1 MRRFKF
7 LPAFF
12 TVLIATFAFALAW
25 KVRTYSTTET
35 RINAEHESPSSALGG
50 APGASPARFGAESGG
65 EAAGAPLSTEA
76 GGTATGAATT
86 SRISAERD
94 ARYREL
100 LNTPPSGG
108 KAPVK
113 AVPSNA
119 SASTIPVKETKPSL
133 FSRIVAPIVNAF
145 SGSGGAAQR
154 PAPSPGQPLKNNNSS
169 NSSGDTTKEKPD
181 PKDPNSDVTAPQLMG
196 VEFVPNSIQDGEET
210 LLAIAATDDI
220 SGVRTISGNIISPS
234 GALQGFALQREAE
247 GSNRFLSKILVPK
260 DAASGVWHI
269 NYLNLTDN
277 ASNSVTLS
285 WQQGS
290 IPQTAAFTVTSSRSD
305 TTPPTLKAVWLDRP
319 SMKPGDKNLVFVQA
333 DDDKSGVNQ
342 VSGVFLSPSGF
353 ARIGFGCRNQ
363 DGTNM
368 WQCDLTPPAN
378 ADCGDWK
385 LEQVQLQDKANN
397 MTAIRTDNPIIAAV
411 RLNITSDMCDN
422 KQPVVQSVRL
432 DTNVVG
438 IPGTINVTI
447 IASDEG
453 SGISSISGQFN
464 YIDKVSPGT
473 QPPRFFFS
481 CRPSGDPSQN
491 MWTGPIAITD
501 KNQARGTYRLGSLQV
516 IDKANNVKLYSPNDP
531 VIANISFRVQ

>member
-1 MRRFKF
+1 MRRLRF

-12 TVLIATFAFALAW
+12 TVLIATFAFAVVW
-25 KVRTYSTTET
+25 KVRTHSTATT
-35 RINAEHESPSSALGG
+35 RINAEDERTSSSLSG
-50 APGASPARFGAESGG
+50 APAASPARFGADS
-65 EAAGAPLSTEA
+65 A
-76 GGTATGAATT
+76 GGALRSTGGAVTATQAATT

-100 LNTPPSGG
+100 LNTPPSGL
-108 KAPVK
+108 KAPAKV
-113 AVPSNA
+113 APSNA
-119 SASTIPVKETKPSL
+119 SASVPPMKQPKPSL
-133 FSRIVAPIVNAF
+133 FARVVAPIMNAF
-145 SGSGGAAQR
+145 SGGGGSQR
-154 PAPSPGQPLKNNNSS
+154 PGSSTQQPLKNNNSA
-169 NSSGDTTKEKPD
+169 SSSPDATKEKPD
-181 PKDPNSDVTAPQLMG
+181 PKDPNSDVTAPQLVG
-196 VEFVPNSIQDGEET
+196 VEFVPNSIQDGDET
-210 LLAIAATDDI
+210 LLAITATDDI
-220 SGVRTISGNIISPS
+220 SGVRTISGNIVSPS
-234 GALQGFALQREAE
+234 GALQGFALQREGEA
-247 GSNRFLSKILVPK
+247 SNRFLSKVLVPK

-290 IPQTAAFTVTSSRSD
+290 IPQTASFTVTSSRSD
-305 TTPPTLKAVWLDRP
+305 TTAPTLKAVWLDKP
-319 SMKPGDKNLVFVQA
+319 SMKIGDKNLVMVQA

-353 ARIGFGCRNQ
+353 ARVGFGCRNQ

-397 MTAIRTDNPIIAAV
+397 MTAIRTDNPIVAAV

-438 IPGTINVTI
+438 IPGTINVTVL
-447 IASDEG
+447 ATDEG

-481 CRPSGDPSQN
+481 CRPAGDPSQN

-531 VIANISFRVQ
+531 VIANVSFRVQ

>member
-1 MRRFKF
+1 MRRLKF

-25 KVRTYSTTET
+25 KVRTYSAPET
-35 RINAEHESPSSALGG
+35 RITAENERPSTSLGG
-50 APGASPARFGAESGG
+50 APAASPARFGVDSAG

-76 GGTATGAATT
+76 TATEAATT
-86 SRISAERD
+86 SRVSAERD

-100 LNTPPSGG
+100 LNAPPTGS
-108 KAPVK
+108 KTPVK
-113 AVPSNA
+113 SVPSNA
-119 SASTIPVKETKPSL
+119 SASAVPVKETKPSL

-145 SGSGGAAQR
+145 SGSGGAQR
-154 PAPSPGQPLKNNNSS
+154 PAPSPQPQLAKNNNSS
-169 NSSGDTTKEKPD
+169 TNSSTDTTSKSD
-181 PKDPNSDVTAPQLMG
+181 PKDPNSDVTAPQLVG

-210 LLAIAATDDI
+210 LMAISATDDI
-220 SGVRTISGNIISPS
+220 SGVRTISGNIVSPS
-234 GALQGFALQREAE
+234 GALQGFALQREGE
-247 GSNRFLSKILVPK
+247 GSNRFLSKIVVPK

-290 IPQTAAFTVTSSRSD
+290 IPQSAAFTVTSSRSD

-319 SMKPGDKNLVFVQA
+319 SMKVGDKNLVFVQA
-333 DDDKSGVNQ
+333 DDDKSGVSQ
-342 VSGVFLSPSGF
+342 VSGVFLSPSGY
-353 ARIGFGCRNQ
+353 ARAGFGCRNQ

-368 WQCDLTPPAN
+368 WQCDLTPPPS
-378 ADCGDWK
+378 ADCGAWK
-385 LEQVQLQDKANN
+385 LEQIQLQDKANN
-397 MTAIRTDNPIIAAV
+397 MTAIRGDNAIVAAV
-411 RLNITSDMCDN
+411 RLDITSDGCDN

-432 DTNVVG
+432 DTNAVG
-438 IPGTINVTI
+438 IPGIINVTI
-447 IASDEG
+447 YATDEG

-464 YIDKVSPGT
+464 YIDRVTPGT

-491 MWTGPIAITD
+491 MWTGPIAIAD
-501 KNQARGTYRLGSLQV
+501 KNQARGTYRLSSLQV
-516 IDKANNVKLYSPNDP
+516 IDKANNVKLYSANDP
-531 VIANISFRVQ
+531 VIANIAFRIH

>member
-1 MRRFKF
+1 MRRLRF

-12 TVLIATFAFALAW
+12 TVLIATFAFAVVW
-25 KVRTYSTTET
+25 RVRTQSTATT
-35 RINAEHESPSSALGG
+35 RINAEDERTSSSLSGTQGSSA
-50 APGASPARFGAESGG
+50 
-65 EAAGAPLSTEA
+65 AGVATDSDAVAAPLNTVDA
-76 GGTATGAATT
+76 VTATQAATT

-100 LNTPPSGG
+100 LNTPPSGP
-108 KAPVK
+108 KAAAKVLPT
-113 AVPSNA
+113 NA
-119 SASTIPVKETKPSL
+119 SASAPIKESPKPSL
-133 FSRIVAPIVNAF
+133 FARVVAPIVNAF
-145 SGSGGAAQR
+145 SGGGGAQR
-154 PAPSPGQPLKNNNSS
+154 PPVPSTQQPLKNNNSAS
-169 NSSGDTTKEKPD
+169 TSTDATNQKSD
-181 PKDPNSDVTAPQLMG
+181 PKDPNSDVTAPQLAG

-210 LLAIAATDDI
+210 LLAITATDDI
-220 SGVRTISGNIISPS
+220 SGVRTISGNIVSPS
-234 GALQGFALQREAE
+234 GALQGFALQREGE
-247 GSNRFLSKILVPK
+247 GSNRFLSKVLVPK
-260 DAASGVWHI
+260 DAASGSWHI

-285 WQQGS
+285 WQQGA
-290 IPQTAAFTVTSSRSD
+290 IPQTASFTVTSSRSD
-305 TTPPTLKAVWLDRP
+305 TTPPTLKAVWLDKP
-319 SMKPGDKNLVFVQA
+319 SMKIGDKNVVMVQA

-353 ARIGFGCRNQ
+353 ARVGFGCRNQ

-368 WQCDLTPPAN
+368 WQCDLTPPGN

-397 MTAIRTDNPIIAAV
+397 MTAIRTDNPIVAAV
-411 RLNITSDMCDN
+411 RLSITSDMCDN

-432 DTNVVG
+432 DTNAVG

-447 IASDEG
+447 LATDEG

-464 YIDKVSPGT
+464 YVDKVSPGT

-481 CRPSGDPSQN
+481 CRPAGDPSQN

-516 IDKANNVKLYSPNDP
+516 IDKANNVKLYAPTDP
-531 VIANISFRVQ
+531 VIANIAFRVQ

>member
-1 MRRFKF
+1 MRRIAF

-12 TVLIATFAFALAW
+12 TVLTATFAFAVAW
-25 KVRTYSTTET
+25 KVWTYTKTES
-35 RINAEHESPSSALGG
+35 RINSLQDPSSASG
-50 APGASPARFGAESGG
+50 APAASPSHWASSEVSAHQGSASAE
-65 EAAGAPLSTEA
+65 TET
-76 GGTATGAATT
+76 TATQATT
-86 SRISAERD
+86 SRISAERE

-100 LNTPPSGG
+100 LNSPPS
-108 KAPVK
+108 KSTIVK
-113 AVPSNA
+113 GAQTNA
-119 SASTIPVKETKPSL
+119 SASTIATPKEKPSV

-145 SGSGGAAQR
+145 TGGGGPPQR
-154 PAPSPGQPLKNNNSS
+154 PTANPSQPLKNNNSA
-169 NSSGDTTKEKPD
+169 NTTTDKPD
-181 PKDPNSDVTAPQLMG
+181 PKDPNSDVTAPQLLG

-210 LLAIAATDDI
+210 LLAITATDDI
-220 SGVRTISGNIISPS
+220 SGVRTVSGNIVSPS
-234 GALQGFALQREAE
+234 GALQGFALQREGE

-277 ASNSVTLS
+277 ASNSITLS
-285 WQQGS
+285 WQQGT
-290 IPQTAAFTVTSSRSD
+290 IPQSGTFTVTSSRSD

-319 SMKPGDKNLVFVQA
+319 AMKVGEKNTVFVQA
-333 DDDKSGVNQ
+333 DDDKSGVNL
-342 VSGVFLSPSGF
+342 VSGVFLSPAGF

-368 WQCDLTPPAN
+368 WQCDLSPPAN

-397 MTAIRTDNPIIAAV
+397 MIAIRNDNPIVAAV

-422 KQPVVQSVRL
+422 KPPVVQSITL
-432 DTNVVG
+432 DTTAVG
-438 IPGTINVTI
+438 VPGTVNVSI
-447 IASDEG
+447 IATDEG

-464 YIDKVSPGT
+464 YTGKVSPGT

-491 MWTGPIAITD
+491 LWTGPIAIVD
-501 KNQARGTYRLGSLQV
+501 KSQARGIYRLGSLQV

-531 VIANISFRVQ
+531 VIANVSFRVQ